1 MLGLQDMG
9 DRSFM
14 YSKNNYKKER
24 VENGR
29 CRYIVREYDRVMDQI
44 RARKT
49 G

>member
-24 VENGR
+24 VE
-29 CRYIVREYDRVMDQI
+29 MDG
-44 RARKT
+44 A
-49 G
+49 GV